1 MIIRPATQADVP
13 KLQALL
19 QENRL
24 GHDGLDNTHWSH
36 PWLVAVHEGEVV
48 GMIQAA
54 LSEPVSIVTELAVA
68 RAHQRRGIG
77 VRLAQHLE
85 TLLRASGA
93 KAYVAHVAPDNERM
107 HNQLQRFGLTYI
119 GDAQV
124 YLRRFL

>member
-1 MIIRPATQADVP
+1 MIIRPAIQADVP
-13 KLQALL
+13 HLQALL

-36 PWLVAVHEGEVV
+36 PCLVAVQDGEVV

-93 KAYVAHVAPDNERM
+93 KAYVAHVAPENKGMQD
-107 HNQLQRFGLTYI
+107 QLERFGLVRV

-124 YLRRFL
+124 FLRRFA

>member
-1 MIIRPATQADVP
+1 MIIRPATEADVP
-13 KLQALL
+13 HLQALL
-19 QENRL
+19 QENKL
-24 GHDGLDNTHWSH
+24 GHDGLDYTQWSH
-36 PWLVAVHEGEVV
+36 PCLVAVNDGEVV

-85 TLLRASGA
+85 TLLRVSGA
-93 KAYVAHVAPDNERM
+93 KAYVAHVAPGNERM
-107 HNQLQRFGLTYI
+107 HNQLRRFGLTYV

-124 YLRRFL
+124 YLRRLT

>member
-1 MIIRPATQADVP
+1 MIIRPATEADVP
-13 KLQALL
+13 RLQALL
-19 QENRL
+19 QENKL
-24 GHDGLDNTHWSH
+24 GHDGLDYTQWSH
-36 PWLVAVHEGEVV
+36 PCLVAVQDGEVV

-93 KAYVAHVAPDNERM
+93 KAYVAHVAPENKGMQD
-107 HNQLQRFGLTYI
+107 QLERFGLVRI

-124 YLRRFL
+124 FLRRFA